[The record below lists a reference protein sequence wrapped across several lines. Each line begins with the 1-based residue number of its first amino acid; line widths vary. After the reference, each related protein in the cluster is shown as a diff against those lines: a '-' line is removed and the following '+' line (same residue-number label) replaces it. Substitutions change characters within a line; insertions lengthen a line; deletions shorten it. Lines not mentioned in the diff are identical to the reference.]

1 MFKSH
6 SILSMKKR
14 VNIPD
19 KERAIVLQ
27 GGGSLGAYGAGVY
40 SGLFESLSKMDAKEG
55 NKGKPIFDIIAGTS
69 IGAINAAVLVS
80 YVVENQTYEGSA
92 ERLVDFWN
100 YLSKESIVETN
111 PFFKSWWDYW
121 HKINNDVA
129 SGEAARRYY
138 SAKEFTILGVPSV
151 FFPHGPTQ
159 DNKFFDP
166 DNTWYRY
173 SNEPLKRSLERFA
186 KFPIATT
193 KEDDQPRLLLVAV
206 DVADG
211 IPVTFDSYP
220 KEDGTRKTE
229 YGRFLT
235 HNNKEIGFEHVAHY
249 EEGITSEH
257 VIASG
262 SFPVN
267 FDFAKIEV
275 KSYNPASSEISSNL
289 EDNAIKNGN
298 NYGYTKEMRY
308 FWDGGLMTNTPLM
321 QLVLLHRNYW
331 YRIRGLKDT
340 VPRLGICVIN
350 LHPKK
355 QAEIPTERDGVV
367 NRNNDITFSD
377 RTQNEETMLLL
388 ASDYID
394 LVRGLIKVAEEHGVK
409 EEIINNFL
417 NQKTRYH
424 GEFLKARRFLD
435 IVEGRFQ
442 IDEIIRVNRKN
453 DEHTISN
460 KIFDFSVETIKQL
473 FEQGYDDALDGF
485 KEYIESKGEQL
496 TESIEDRI

>member
-1 MFKSH
+1 MN
-6 SILSMKKR
+6 KR
-14 VNIPD
+14 VGIPE
-19 KERAIVLQ
+19 KERALVLQ
-27 GGGSLGAYGAGVY
+27 GGGSLGAYGAGAY
-40 SGLFESLSKMDAKEG
+40 SALYESLSKMDTE
-55 NKGKPIFDIIAGTS
+55 KGKPIFDIIAGTS

-80 YVVENQTYEGSA
+80 YVVENETYEGSA

-111 PFFKSWWDYW
+111 PFFKPWWDYW
-121 HKINNDVA
+121 HTIDREVA

-138 SAKEFTILGVPSV
+138 SAKEFAIFGVPSV
-151 FFPHGPTQ
+151 FYPHGPTH
-159 DNKFFDP
+159 DNKFFDS
-166 DNTWYRY
+166 DNIWYRY
-173 SNEPLKRSLERFA
+173 SNEPLKQSLERFA

-193 KEDDQPRLLLVAV
+193 KEGDQLRLLLVAV

-229 YGRFLT
+229 YGKFLR
-235 HNNKEIGFEHVAHY
+235 HKGKEIGFEQVVQY
-249 EEGITSEH
+249 DKGITSDH

-275 KSYNPASSEISSNL
+275 ESYGPVSSDRSINL
-289 EDNAIKNGN
+289 ENTASKNGN
-298 NYGYTKEMRY
+298 SYNYTKEMRY
-308 FWDGGLMTNTPLM
+308 FWDGGLMSNTPLM
-321 QLVLLHRNYW
+321 QLVLLHRHYW
-331 YRIRGLKDT
+331 WKVRGLKDT

-355 QAEIPTERDGVV
+355 QTEIPTDRDGVI

-377 RTQNEETMLLL
+377 RAEQEEALLLL

-394 LVRGLIKVAEEHGVK
+394 LVRALIKVAEEHGVK
-409 EEIINNFL
+409 EDIIKILL

-424 GEFLKARRFLD
+424 GKYIKPGRFLD

-442 IDEIIRVNRKN
+442 IDDIILLMV
-453 DEHTISN
+453 
-460 KIFDFSVETIKQL
+460 
-473 FEQGYDDALDGF
+473 
-485 KEYIESKGEQL
+485 L
-496 TESIEDRI
+496 TSI

>member
-1 MFKSH
+1 MN
-6 SILSMKKR
+6 KR
-14 VNIPD
+14 VGIPE
-19 KERAIVLQ
+19 KERALVLQ
-27 GGGSLGAYGAGVY
+27 GGGSLGAYGAGAY
-40 SGLFESLSKMDAKEG
+40 SALYESLSKMDTE
-55 NKGKPIFDIIAGTS
+55 KGKPIFDIIAGTS

-80 YVVENQTYEGSA
+80 YVVENETYEGSA

-111 PFFKSWWDYW
+111 PFFKPWWDYW
-121 HKINNDVA
+121 HTIDREVA

-138 SAKEFTILGVPSV
+138 SAKEFAIFGVPSV
-151 FFPHGPTQ
+151 FYPHGPTH
-159 DNKFFDP
+159 DNKFFDS
-166 DNTWYRY
+166 DNIWYRY
-173 SNEPLKRSLERFA
+173 SNEPLKQSLERFA

-193 KEDDQPRLLLVAV
+193 KEGDQPRLLLVAV

-229 YGRFLT
+229 YGKFLR
-235 HNNKEIGFEHVAHY
+235 HKGKEIGFEHVVQY
-249 EEGITSEH
+249 DKGITSDH

-275 KSYNPASSEISSNL
+275 ESYGPVSSDRSINL
-289 EDNAIKNGN
+289 ENTASKNGN
-298 NYGYTKEMRY
+298 SYNYTKEMRY
-308 FWDGGLMTNTPLM
+308 FWDGGLMSNTPLM
-321 QLVLLHRNYW
+321 QLVLLHRHYW
-331 YRIRGLKDT
+331 WKVRGLKDT

-355 QAEIPTERDGVV
+355 QTEIPTDRDGVI

-377 RTQNEETMLLL
+377 RADQEEALLLL

-394 LVRGLIKVAEEHGVK
+394 LVRALIKVAEEHGVK
-409 EEIINNFL
+409 EDIIKILL

-424 GEFLKARRFLD
+424 GKYIKPGRFLD

-442 IDEIIRVNRKN
+442 IDDIIQVNRKN

-460 KIFDFSVETIKQL
+460 KIFDFSVETIKLL
-473 FEQGYDDALDGF
+473 FKLGYNDALDGF
-485 KEYIESKGEQL
+485 NEYIESKKEHL
-496 TESIEDRI
+496 TE

>member
-1 MFKSH
+1 MNKT
-6 SILSMKKR
+6 MD
-14 VNIPD
+14 IPE
-19 KERAIVLQ
+19 KERALVLQ

-40 SGLFESLSKMDAKEG
+40 SGLYESLSKMDTEQG
-55 NKGKPIFDIIAGTS
+55 NKGKPTFDIIAGTS

-100 YLSKESIVETN
+100 YLSKESIAEN
-111 PFFKSWWDYW
+111 SPYFKTWWEYW
-121 HKINNDVA
+121 HTINREVA

-138 SAKEFTILGVPSV
+138 SAKEFAMFGVPSV
-151 FFPHGPTQ
+151 FYPHGPTH
-159 DNKFFDP
+159 DNKFFDS
-166 DNTWYRY
+166 DNIWYRY

-211 IPVTFDSYP
+211 ISVTFDSYP

-229 YGRFLT
+229 YGRFLS
-235 HNNKEIGFEHVAHY
+235 HNNKEIGFEHVVHY
-249 EEGITSEH
+249 DKGITSDH

-275 KSYNPASSEISSNL
+275 ESYGPAPNSSSTNL
-289 EDNAIKNGN
+289 NITANSNGN
-298 NYGYTKEMRY
+298 SYSFTKEMRH
-308 FWDGGLMTNTPLM
+308 FWDGGLMANTPLM
-321 QLVLLHRNYW
+321 KLVLLHRDYW
-331 YRIRGLKDT
+331 WKVRGLKDT

-350 LHPKK
+350 LHPKR
-355 QAEIPTERDGVV
+355 QAEIPIDRDGVV
-367 NRNNDITFSD
+367 NRNNDIIFSD
-377 RTQNEETMLLL
+377 KVHQEEALLLL

-394 LVRGLIKVAEEHGVK
+394 LVRALMKVAEEHGVK
-409 EEIINNFL
+409 KDIINNL
-417 NQKTRYH
+417 LDQKTRYH
-424 GEFLKARRFLD
+424 GEFIKPGRFLD

-442 IDEIIRVNRKN
+442 IDEIIQVNRKN

-460 KIFDFSVETIKQL
+460 KIFDFSVETISL
-473 FEQGYDDALDGF
+473 LLEVGYNDALDGF
-485 KEYIESKGEQL
+485 KEYIKSKEEHL
-496 TESIEDRI
+496 

>member
-1 MFKSH
+1 MFKSF
-6 SILSMKKR
+6 SILKMNKTID
-14 VNIPD
+14 IPE
-19 KERAIVLQ
+19 KERALVLQ

-40 SGLFESLSKMDAKEG
+40 SGLYESLSKMDTEQG

-100 YLSKESIVETN
+100 YLSKESTVENN
-111 PFFKSWWDYW
+111 PYFKTWWDYW
-121 HKINNDVA
+121 HTINREVA

-138 SAKEFTILGVPSV
+138 SAKEFAIFGVPSV
-151 FFPHGPTQ
+151 FYPHGPTH
-159 DNKFFDP
+159 DNKFFDS
-166 DNTWYRY
+166 DNIWYRY

-186 KFPIATT
+186 RFPIATT

-229 YGRFLT
+229 YGKFLS
-235 HNNKEIGFEHVAHY
+235 HNSKEIGFEHIIHY
-249 EEGITSEH
+249 DKGITSDH

-275 KSYNPASSEISSNL
+275 ESYGPPSGSRSINL
-289 EDNAIKNGN
+289 NITSNGN
-298 NYGYTKEMRY
+298 GNSYRFTKEMRH
-308 FWDGGLMTNTPLM
+308 FWDGGLMANTPLM
-321 QLVLLHRNYW
+321 KLVLLHRDYW
-331 YRIRGLKDT
+331 WKVRGLKDT

-355 QAEIPTERDGVV
+355 QVEIPIDRDGVV
-367 NRNNDITFSD
+367 NRNNDIIFSD
-377 RTQNEETMLLL
+377 KVHQEEAMLLL

-394 LVRGLIKVAEEHGVK
+394 LVRALMKVAEEHGVK
-409 EEIINNFL
+409 KDIIDNL
-417 NQKTRYH
+417 LDQKTRYH
-424 GEFLKARRFLD
+424 GEFIKPGRFLD

-442 IDEIIRVNRKN
+442 IDEIIQVNRKN

-460 KIFDFSVETIKQL
+460 KIFDFSVETIRLL
-473 FEQGYDDALDGF
+473 FEVGYNDALDGF
-485 KEYIESKGEQL
+485 KKYIKSK
-496 TESIEDRI
+496 EDVEE

>member
-6 SILSMKKR
+6 SILSMKKG

-40 SGLFESLSKMDAKEG
+40 SGLYESLSKMDAQEG

-80 YVVENQTYEGSA
+80 YVLENQTYEGSA

-121 HKINNDVA
+121 HKINRDVA

-138 SAKEFTILGVPSV
+138 SAKEFAIFGVPSV
-151 FFPHGPTQ
+151 FYPHGPTQ
-159 DNKFFDP
+159 DNKFFDS

-211 IPVTFDSYP
+211 IPITFDSYP
-220 KEDGTRKTE
+220 KKDGTRKTE
-229 YGRFLT
+229 YGRFLS
-235 HNNKEIGFEHVAHY
+235 HNGKEIGFEHVIHY
-249 EEGITSEH
+249 DKGITSDH

-275 KSYNPASSEISSNL
+275 ESCGAASSDRSINL
-289 EDNAIKNGN
+289 EDTVRKDGN
-298 NYGYTKEMRY
+298 SYNYTKEIRY
-308 FWDGGLMTNTPLM
+308 FWDGGLMSNTPLM
-321 QLVLLHRNYW
+321 QLVLLHRDYW
-331 YRIRGLKDT
+331 WRVRGLKNA

-355 QAEIPTERDGVV
+355 QAEIPIDRDSVI
-367 NRNNDITFSD
+367 NRNNDIIFSD
-377 RTQNEETMLLL
+377 RVYQEEAMLLL

-394 LVRGLIKVAEEHGVK
+394 LVRALMKVAEEHGVK
-409 EEIINNFL
+409 KDIINNL
-417 NQKTRYH
+417 LDQKTRYH
-424 GEFLKARRFLD
+424 GKFIKPGRFLD

-442 IDEIIRVNRKN
+442 IDEIIQVNRKN

-460 KIFDFSVETIKQL
+460 KIFDFSRETIKVL
-473 FEQGYDDALDGF
+473 FERGYNDALDGF
-485 KEYIESKGEQL
+485 KEYIESKRNDLQKYRG
-496 TESIEDRI
+496 

>member
-1 MFKSH
+1 MN
-6 SILSMKKR
+6 KR
-14 VNIPD
+14 VGIPE
-19 KERAIVLQ
+19 KERALVLQ
-27 GGGSLGAYGAGVY
+27 GGGSLGAYGAGAY
-40 SGLFESLSKMDAKEG
+40 SALYESLSKMDTE
-55 NKGKPIFDIIAGTS
+55 KGKPIFDIIAGTS

-80 YVVENQTYEGSA
+80 YVVENETYEGSA

-111 PFFKSWWDYW
+111 PFFKPWWDYW
-121 HKINNDVA
+121 HTIDREVA

-138 SAKEFTILGVPSV
+138 SAKEFAIFGVPSV
-151 FFPHGPTQ
+151 FYPHGPTH
-159 DNKFFDP
+159 DNKFFDS
-166 DNTWYRY
+166 DNIWYRY

-193 KEDDQPRLLLVAV
+193 KEGDQPRLLLVVV

-220 KEDGTRKTE
+220 KEDGTRKTG
-229 YGRFLT
+229 YGKFLS
-235 HNNKEIGFEHVAHY
+235 HKNKEIGFEHVVHY
-249 EEGITSEH
+249 DKGITSDH

-275 KSYNPASSEISSNL
+275 ESYGPVSSDRSINL
-289 EDNAIKNGN
+289 ENTASKNGN
-298 NYGYTKEMRY
+298 SYNYSKEMRY
-308 FWDGGLMTNTPLM
+308 FWDGGLMSNTPLM
-321 QLVLLHRNYW
+321 QLVLLHRHYW
-331 YRIRGLKDT
+331 WKVRGLKDT

-355 QAEIPTERDGVV
+355 QTEIPTDRDGVI

-377 RTQNEETMLLL
+377 RADQEEALLLL

-394 LVRGLIKVAEEHGVK
+394 LVRALIKVAEEHGVK
-409 EEIINNFL
+409 EDIIKILL

-424 GEFLKARRFLD
+424 GKYIKPGRFLD

-442 IDEIIRVNRKN
+442 IDDIIQVNRKN

-460 KIFDFSVETIKQL
+460 KIFDFSVETIKL
-473 FEQGYDDALDGF
+473 LYKLGYNDALDGF
-485 KEYIESKGEQL
+485 NEYIESKKEHL
-496 TESIEDRI
+496 TE

>member
-1 MFKSH
+1 
-6 SILSMKKR
+6 
-14 VNIPD
+14 
-19 KERAIVLQ
+19 
-27 GGGSLGAYGAGVY
+27 
-40 SGLFESLSKMDAKEG
+40 
-55 NKGKPIFDIIAGTS
+55 
-69 IGAINAAVLVS
+69 
-80 YVVENQTYEGSA
+80 
-92 ERLVDFWN
+92 
-100 YLSKESIVETN
+100 
-111 PFFKSWWDYW
+111 
-121 HKINNDVA
+121 
-129 SGEAARRYY
+129 
-138 SAKEFTILGVPSV
+138 
-151 FFPHGPTQ
+151 
-159 DNKFFDP
+159 
-166 DNTWYRY
+166 
-173 SNEPLKRSLERFA
+173 
-186 KFPIATT
+186 
-193 KEDDQPRLLLVAV
+193 
-206 DVADG
+206 
-211 IPVTFDSYP
+211 
-220 KEDGTRKTE
+220 
-229 YGRFLT
+229 
-235 HNNKEIGFEHVAHY
+235 
-249 EEGITSEH
+249 
-257 VIASG
+257 
-262 SFPVN
+262 
-267 FDFAKIEV
+267 
-275 KSYNPASSEISSNL
+275 
-289 EDNAIKNGN
+289 
-298 NYGYTKEMRY
+298 MRY

>member
-1 MFKSH
+1 MN
-6 SILSMKKR
+6 KR
-14 VNIPD
+14 VSIPE
-19 KERAIVLQ
+19 KERALVLQ
-27 GGGSLGAYGAGVY
+27 GGGSLGAYGAGAY
-40 SGLFESLSKMDAKEG
+40 SALYESLSKMD
-55 NKGKPIFDIIAGTS
+55 
-69 IGAINAAVLVS
+69 
-80 YVVENQTYEGSA
+80 TYEGSA

-111 PFFKSWWDYW
+111 PFFKPWWDYW
-121 HKINNDVA
+121 HTIDREVA

-138 SAKEFTILGVPSV
+138 SAKEFAIFGVPSV
-151 FFPHGPTQ
+151 FYPHGPTH
-159 DNKFFDP
+159 DNKFFDS
-166 DNTWYRY
+166 DNIWYRY
-173 SNEPLKRSLERFA
+173 SNEPLKQSLERFE

-193 KEDDQPRLLLVAV
+193 KEGDQPRLLLVAV

-229 YGRFLT
+229 YGKFLR
-235 HNNKEIGFEHVAHY
+235 HKGKEIGFEHVVQY
-249 EEGITSEH
+249 DKGITSDH
-257 VIASG
+257 FIASG

-275 KSYNPASSEISSNL
+275 ESYGPVSSDRSINLKKIGSSN
-289 EDNAIKNGN
+289 GN
-298 NYGYTKEMRY
+298 TSSRRKELRY

-321 QLVLLHRNYW
+321 QLVVMHRNYW
-331 YRIRGLKDT
+331 YKVRGLKDT

-355 QAEIPTERDGVV
+355 QTEIPTERDGVI

-377 RTQNEETMLLL
+377 RADQEEALLLL

-394 LVRGLIKVAEEHGVK
+394 LVRALIKVAEDYGVK
-409 EEIINNFL
+409 EDIIKNLL

-424 GEFLKARRFLD
+424 GKYIKLGRFLY

-442 IDEIIRVNRKN
+442 IDDIIQVNRKN

-460 KIFDFSVETIKQL
+460 KIFDFSVETIKLL
-473 FEQGYDDALDGF
+473 FKLGYNDALDGF
-485 KEYIESKGEQL
+485 NEYIESKKEHL
-496 TESIEDRI
+496 TA

>member
-1 MFKSH
+1 
-6 SILSMKKR
+6 
-14 VNIPD
+14 
-19 KERAIVLQ
+19 
-27 GGGSLGAYGAGVY
+27 
-40 SGLFESLSKMDAKEG
+40 MDAKEG

-100 YLSKESIVETN
+100 YLSKESIVETS

-121 HKINNDVA
+121 HKINRDVA

-138 SAKEFTILGVPSV
+138 SAKEFAILGVI
-151 FFPHGPTQ
+151 
-159 DNKFFDP
+159 
-166 DNTWYRY
+166 
-173 SNEPLKRSLERFA
+173 E
-186 KFPIATT
+186 FPIATT

-257 VIASG
+257 VIARG

-267 FDFAKIEV
+267 FDFAEIEV
-275 KSYNPASSEISSNL
+275 ESYNPASRGTLESSNL

-424 GEFLKARRFLD
+424 GEFLKP
-435 IVEGRFQ
+435 G
-442 IDEIIRVNRKN
+442 
-453 DEHTISN
+453 
-460 KIFDFSVETIKQL
+460 DFWT
-473 FEQGYDDALDGF
+473 
-485 KEYIESKGEQL
+485 
-496 TESIEDRI
+496 